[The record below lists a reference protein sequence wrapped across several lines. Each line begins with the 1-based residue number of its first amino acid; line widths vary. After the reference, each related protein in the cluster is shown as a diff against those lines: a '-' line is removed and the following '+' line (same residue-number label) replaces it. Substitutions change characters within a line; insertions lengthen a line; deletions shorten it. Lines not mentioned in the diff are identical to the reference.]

1 MFPYLHSDGPSIAHR
16 HRDPSTSFGTH
27 PSTFL
32 GLIGWL
38 AQVSLSLPHAN
49 RRLSLISPLKRSPSP
64 SLSSLD
70 SPKGDSPPPTRVT
83 SRQSRAAP
91 SAPSRPGLGPT
102 HIPGVPRSSPPSR
115 PSGTSMEMTPEKPTS
130 ALASP
135 PSTRLSAK
143 ARAPSSP
150 NGSPCRPTIPMSLC
164 STRQSSRP
172 SQQLRSTARLPTPT
186 PRSWLRY
193 GIVPRRSRAQ
203 VQLSPAPQPPETT
216 NRSKRRDPHSS
227 GGASHAAKP
236 TSSAKSPAEA
246 KASAPGWS
254 SPLPPPTPPRGVR
267 RASPRSPSRCTAP
280 GRSQDRPSC

>member
-1 MFPYLHSDGPSIAHR
+1 LFPYLHSDGPSIAHR
-16 HRDPSTSFGTH
+16 HRDPSNSFGTH
-27 PSTFL
+27 PSTFP

-38 AQVSLSLPHAN
+38 AQVSLSPPQAN

-70 SPKGDSPPPTRVT
+70 SPKADSPPPTRAT

-150 NGSPCRPTIPMSLC
+150 SGSPCRPTIPMSPC

-186 PRSWLRY
+186 PRSWLRS
-193 GIVPRRSRAQ
+193 GIVPRQSRAL
-203 VQLSPAPQPPETT
+203 VQLRPAAQLPSSRNNQSLQTA
-216 NRSKRRDPHSS
+216 RSHSS
-227 GGASHAAKP
+227 GGA
-236 TSSAKSPAEA
+236 SAKSPAEA

-254 SPLPPPTPPRGVR
+254 SPLPPPTPPGGVR